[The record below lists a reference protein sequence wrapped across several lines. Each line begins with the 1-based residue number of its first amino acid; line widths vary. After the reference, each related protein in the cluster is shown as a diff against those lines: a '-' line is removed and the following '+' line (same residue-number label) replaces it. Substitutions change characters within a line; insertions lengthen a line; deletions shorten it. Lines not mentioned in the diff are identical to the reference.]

1 MFSKLLLLPNFY
13 YDLNSTG
20 NTISKFTFDV
30 EQLSEAVTT
39 AVTIS
44 IRAIVALHGHG
55 NIVAGV
61 ERALGG
67 HFAGDSF
74 STTVSPAEGYGER
87 RDDWTQRVSKKH
99 LVDAPR
105 RPRVGMQ
112 VALQTEHGARP
123 VTVIKV
129 GSSVVDV
136 DLNHPMAGMTLRFDI
151 EVMSVRAAE
160 AEEVAHGHAHGP
172 GGHGH

>member
-1 MFSKLLLLPNFY
+1 MSETSANPMVIERDRVVTFHYRLYDEAGELLE
-13 YDLNSTG
+13 SSHGGRT
-20 NTISKFTFDV
+20 
-30 EQLSEAVTT
+30 
-39 AVTIS
+39 
-44 IRAIVALHGHG
+44 IVALHGHG